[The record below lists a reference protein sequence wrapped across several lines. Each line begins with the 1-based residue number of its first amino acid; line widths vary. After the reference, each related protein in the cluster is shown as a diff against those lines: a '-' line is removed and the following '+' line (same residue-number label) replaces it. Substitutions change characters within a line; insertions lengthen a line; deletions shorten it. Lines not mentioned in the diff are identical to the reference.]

1 MPCKK
6 TFVSCVPNLNA
17 TSSSPRSPL
26 NSKIAPMKNLYS
38 TPVLL
43 AITALLAACSS
54 VPNSTSLLD
63 QTRSD
68 YVAAQNNANVA
79 SYASMELMQAGQA
92 LNLANAAAA
101 GNDSSEQIDKLAY
114 LARQK
119 IALTQEIGKQK
130 AAEAQVTSS
139 GKERDQV
146 RLDQRTNEANA
157 ANLNADKSKQAA
169 LVAQHNSEWSQRQAE
184 AAKVDAANA
193 QAKTEIAQND
203 AANAQRLTQEAQA
216 RTALL
221 EAQLAD
227 LSAKKTERGI
237 VITLGD
243 VLFGTDLAR
252 LNNDG
257 LRTVQK
263 LAELLTQNPQR
274 NVLVE
279 GFADSTGSASHNL
292 ELSERRAEA
301 VRTALQDQGV
311 ARTRIAA
318 RGYGELHPV
327 AANDTPSH
335 RQLNRRVEIILSDD
349 GGKVTSR

>member
-1 MPCKK
+1 
-6 TFVSCVPNLNA
+6 
-17 TSSSPRSPL
+17 
-26 NSKIAPMKNLYS
+26 MKNFYS
-38 TPVLL
+38 TPVLV
-43 AITALLAACSS
+43 AVAALLAACGS
-54 VPNSTSLLD
+54 VPTTTSLLD
-63 QTRSD
+63 QTRSE
-68 YVAAQNNANVA
+68 YSAAQNNPNVA

-101 GNDSSEQIDKLAY
+101 GHDSTEQVDKLAY
-114 LARQK
+114 LAKQK
-119 IALTQEIGKQK
+119 IALTQEVGKQK
-130 AAEAQVTSS
+130 AAEAQVASS
-139 GKERDQV
+139 SKERDQV

-169 LVAQHNSEWSQRQAE
+169 LVAQHNSEWSQRQTE

-193 QAKTEIAQND
+193 QAKAETAQID
-203 AANAQRLTQEAQA
+203 AANAQRETQEALA

-252 LNNDG
+252 LNADG

-263 LAELLTQNPQR
+263 LSELLAQNPQR

-279 GFADSTGSASHNL
+279 GFADSTGSAIHNQ

-301 VRTALQDQGV
+301 VRTALQYLGV
-311 ARTRIAA
+311 THERISA
-318 RGYGELHPV
+318 RGYGESNPV
-327 AANDTPSH
+327 ASNDTASN

-349 GGKVTSR
+349 GGKVTAR